1 MAYTKKL
8 ATIEITTLDGGTF
21 TVEDTVEC
29 ASATSALSSL
39 SNGKGAYV
47 AVGDDTYYVPA
58 SAVAK
63 IKVSYEDSEEITP
76 AEKC

>member
-21 TVEDTVEC
+21 SVTDTVGC
-29 ASATSALSSL
+29 DSATSALSSL
-39 SNGKGAYV
+39 TQGKGAYV
-47 AVGDDTYYVPA
+47 AVGDDTYFVPA

-63 IKVSYEDSEEITP
+63 IKVSYADSEEITP